1 MYRTRT
7 FSSNIIGLSRSLD
20 SVLILLLLAVGGVED
35 SLGVIVLY
43 DLAVEDAGDAR
54 PAGEVVGGDPGLL
67 LLLRP
72 RLGPGQV
79 HGHGLRSLH
88 EVVLGVVA
96 DGGGAV
102 LLLLLGVLAGAG
114 AGGGCVRGGVGL
126 GLLARVA
133 VGGAVARARG
143 RGRWGRR
150 AGGLRR
156 GCSEG

>member
-1 MYRTRT
+1 M
-7 FSSNIIGLSRSLD
+7 
-20 SVLILLLLAVGGVED
+20 LLLAVGGVEA

-79 HGHGLRSLH
+79 HRHGLRRLH
-88 EVVLGVVA
+88 EVVLGVMA
-96 DGGGAV
+96 ALAGAGV

-114 AGGGCVRGGVGL
+114 AGAGRLQGGVGL

-150 AGGLRR
+150 ACGLRR

>member
-1 MYRTRT
+1 MEHYTA
-7 FSSNIIGLSRSLD
+7 
-20 SVLILLLLAVGGVED
+20 LIMLLLAVGGVEA

-54 PAGEVVGGDPGLL
+54 PAGEVVRGDPGLL

-79 HGHGLRSLH
+79 HRHGLGRLH

-96 DGGGAV
+96 ALVPGAGV

-114 AGGGCVRGGVGL
+114 AGGGGLQGGVGL

-133 VGGAVARARG
+133 VGGAVAWARG
-143 RGRWGRR
+143 RGRWGWR
-150 AGGLRR
+150 ACGLR
-156 GCSEG
+156 

>member
-1 MYRTRT
+1 M
-7 FSSNIIGLSRSLD
+7 
-20 SVLILLLLAVGGVED
+20 LILLLLAVGGVEA

-96 DGGGAV
+96 AVPGGGGADV
-102 LLLLLGVLAGAG
+102 LLLLGVLAGAG
-114 AGGGCVRGGVGL
+114 AGGSCVRGGVGL

>member
-1 MYRTRT
+1 M
-7 FSSNIIGLSRSLD
+7 
-20 SVLILLLLAVGGVED
+20 LLLAVGGVEA

-54 PAGEVVGGDPGLL
+54 PAGEVVRGDPGLL

-79 HGHGLRSLH
+79 HRHGLGGRLH
-88 EVVLGVVA
+88 EGVLGVVA
-96 DGGGAV
+96 ALVPGGGGGARGL

-114 AGGGCVRGGVGL
+114 AGGGGLQGGVGL

-150 AGGLRR
+150 ACGLRR

>member
-1 MYRTRT
+1 M
-7 FSSNIIGLSRSLD
+7 
-20 SVLILLLLAVGGVED
+20 LLLAVGGLEAG
-35 SLGVIVLY
+35 LGVIVLY

-79 HGHGLRSLH
+79 HRHGLRRLH

-96 DGGGAV
+96 ALVPGGGGGAGV

-114 AGGGCVRGGVGL
+114 AGGGGLQGGVGL

-150 AGGLRR
+150 ACGLRR

>member
-1 MYRTRT
+1 M
-7 FSSNIIGLSRSLD
+7 
-20 SVLILLLLAVGGVED
+20 LILLLLAVGGVEA

-96 DGGGAV
+96 AVPDGGGAV
-102 LLLLLGVLAGAG
+102 LLLLGVLAGAG

-133 VGGAVARARG
+133 VGGAVAWDRG

>member
-1 MYRTRT
+1 MIVQPVVEPMEHYTA
-7 FSSNIIGLSRSLD
+7 
-20 SVLILLLLAVGGVED
+20 LLLAVGGVEG

-79 HGHGLRSLH
+79 HRHGLRRLH

-96 DGGGAV
+96 ALVPGGGGAGV

-114 AGGGCVRGGVGL
+114 AGGGGLQGGVGL
-126 GLLARVA
+126 CLLARVA

-150 AGGLRR
+150 ACGLRR